1 MTASNVDTT
10 FFDSVIVCDVA
21 IINLNEIIGKFT
33 RLALL
38 KPSNNKLLLIFKI
51 STDIEYIEAGICG
64 ENHPSTSWTI
74 KQFEVV
80 YGFVKNNTEL
90 ITDHRPADPEFQS

>member
-38 KPSNNKLLLIFKI
+38 KPSNNKTVNF
-51 STDIEYIEAGICG
+51 
-64 ENHPSTSWTI
+64 
-74 KQFEVV
+74 
-80 YGFVKNNTEL
+80 
-90 ITDHRPADPEFQS
+90 